1 MSKTSHERVMA
12 NARANAGVATQFRF
26 EAVQKC
32 VPSDFFQVS
41 NLNIFYVKSPNFK
54 MSASIYF
61 KCVSLNISST
71 Q

>member
-1 MSKTSHERVMA
+1 MW
-12 NARANAGVATQFRF
+12 ARFS
-26 EAVQKC
+26 E
-32 VPSDFFQVS
+32 FFQVS

-61 KCVSLNISST
+61 QCVPLNISSA